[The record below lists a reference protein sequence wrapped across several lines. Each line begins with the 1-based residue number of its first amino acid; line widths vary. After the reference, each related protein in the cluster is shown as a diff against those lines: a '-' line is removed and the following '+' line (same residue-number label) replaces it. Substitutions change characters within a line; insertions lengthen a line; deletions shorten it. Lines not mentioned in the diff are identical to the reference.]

1 MKKRK
6 ILVCAVIISCLS
18 LSAYGTIAYFT
29 ADAVASN
36 VITSGN
42 IKIDLKETAI
52 PEEGGSPV
60 PFENRIGVMPGTAVS
75 KIVQV
80 ENIGSQSAYIRVGV
94 DKEIF
99 LAEENTEEPD
109 LSLVS
114 WDVNSDFWEEKDG
127 FYYYKEVLETGQTS
141 EPLFTEVVFDASMG
155 NMYQNSKAEIT
166 VTAQA
171 TQVAH
176 NGNNALEAQGW
187 PAERNE

>member
-60 PFENRIGVMPGTAVS
+60 PFENRIGVMPGTSVS

-80 ENIGSQSAYIRVGV
+80 ENIGSQPAYIRVGV

-99 LAEENTEEPD
+99 LSEENTEEPD

-176 NGNNALEAQGW
+176 NGNNALEAQVW

>member
-29 ADAVASN
+29 ADAVAAN

-80 ENIGSQSAYIRVGV
+80 ENTGSQPAYIRVGV

-99 LAEENTEEPD
+99 LSEENTEEPD

-114 WDVNSDFWEEKDG
+114 WDVNSEFWEEKDG

-141 EPLFTEVVFDASMG
+141 EPLFTEVVFDETMG

-176 NGNNALEAQGW
+176 NGTSVMEAQGW

>member
-80 ENIGSQSAYIRVGV
+80 ENIGSQPAYIRVGV

-141 EPLFTEVVFDASMG
+141 EPLFTEVVFDETMG

-166 VTAQA
+166 VLAQA

-176 NGNNALEAQGW
+176 NGNNVMEAQGW
-187 PAERNE
+187 PAAHNE

>member
-80 ENIGSQSAYIRVGV
+80 ENIGSQPAYIRVGV

-99 LAEENTEEPD
+99 LSEENTEEPD

>member
-80 ENIGSQSAYIRVGV
+80 ENIGSQPAYIRVGV

-99 LAEENTEEPD
+99 LSEENTEEPD

-141 EPLFTEVVFDASMG
+141 EPLFTEVVFDETMG

-166 VTAQA
+166 VLAQA

-176 NGNNALEAQGW
+176 NGNNVMEAQGW
-187 PAERNE
+187 PAAHNE